1 MTFIE
6 ASAFFIVI
14 LFMIGNAYFL
24 FRFVGRDLALSQRHT
39 IRYQNYQQK
48 EKWFYLTPHPIS
60 LQGSLFF
67 IMAGTLLILVYM
79 FTDYIR
85 IYTVILTPLVLIT
98 LFFYFNEKAI
108 EKTQFPLQK
117 FDRYYQ
123 DIHTLIEEKTNMLQS
138 ITTLNSQLSEKEKQY
153 QSMLATL
160 NPWLIEKVNA
170 QFYHPYTNPIHDTLD
185 TYQKDLLKYDNSI
198 TGKFNDLLISYLKHQ
213 KMTGVLSVPSLI
225 TFSIPEIEKNIEET
239 TPSVQQKLILQSI
252 RWIEEKNI
260 ASHQAA
266 INLIDYVDQTN
277 PFPEKHIALT
287 FEYFDQ
293 SQKTELWVNYLV
305 KKKWINGPFLLQSNY
320 LNLYP
325 WIFQE
330 NTFSLLPKDQTL
342 EILKYVVEKDLYPTA
357 MSMMLKLPGDYQ
369 SIPERFVRF
378 TKVTNASFDLVSLF
392 STLYSQTIHFTDP
405 STLEMNR
412 AYALE
417 NYYQSTSSNTPSSL
431 ATLFAS
437 KNYLEESENIRKY
450 YKQHYQELQPTKV
463 NALEMMMSIQ
473 GQLKKIDPLFK
484 FETSLQYLNDLQKT
498 LSIDF
503 IHHFLFALILITDY
517 QIPTLL
523 SSPSIERFCS
533 GSFKYFNL
541 GVNFKKP
548 ETLIAA
554 IKKFYTKK
562 SNRQALSAVLYQ
574 IEKDRLLL
582 TKLLDK
588 THA

>member
-239 TPSVQQKLILQSI
+239 TPSVQQKLILESI

-260 ASHQAA
+260 ASYQAA
-266 INLIDYVDQTN
+266 IDLIDYVDQTN
-277 PFPEKHIALT
+277 PHPEKHIALT

-305 KKKWINGPFLLQSNY
+305 KKKWINAPFLLQSNY

-378 TKVTNASFDLVSLF
+378 TKVTNSSFDLVSLF

>member
-239 TPSVQQKLILQSI
+239 TPSVQQKLILESI

-260 ASHQAA
+260 ASYQAA
-266 INLIDYVDQTN
+266 IDLIDYVDQTN
-277 PFPEKHIALT
+277 PHPEKHIALT

-305 KKKWINGPFLLQSNY
+305 KKKWINAPFLLQSNY

-378 TKVTNASFDLVSLF
+378 TKVTNSSFDLVSLF

-503 IHHFLFALILITDY
+503 IHHFIFALILITDY
-517 QIPTLL
+517 QVSTLL